1 MTGSSCTG
9 ITDGSVT
16 VKNLKTGDEETI
28 PCDNVVLAAG
38 TRARRDEVE
47 RLRPLV
53 NSFYVVGDAK
63 VAKNVM
69 MAVRDGYDA
78 VVDMGL

>member
-1 MTGSSCTG
+1 MECSVHTLTCDV
-9 ITDGSVT
+9 IEVADDGKSVR
-16 VKNLKTGDEETI
+16 G
-28 PCDNVVLAAG
+28 
-38 TRARRDEVE
+38 DEVE

-63 VAKNVM
+63 LAKNVM